1 MRLIFCVFHNHGRR
15 AFLNLIKRSD
25 YLVFFANMK
34 SLGGE
39 RNIGPTQFTSIS
51 SERSLLWAMEDDALR
66 RNAAHPK
73 HKVH

>member
-15 AFLNLIKRSD
+15 VVNLIKRSH
-25 YLVFFANMK
+25 YLVLANMK

-39 RNIGPTQFTSIS
+39 LNIGPTQFTSIS